1 MQNLN
6 VQLEIIRE
14 LRTRLISSQNLLEQ
28 QSVEITNLR
37 NQIVRFRPRRNYFD
51 IRDMS
56 EQNTIKNN
64 IKRKNYFK

>member
-14 LRTRLISSQNLLEQ
+14 LRRRLTDSQNLIEK

-37 NQIVRFRPRRNYFD
+37 
-51 IRDMS
+51 S
-56 EQNTIKNN
+56 SH
-64 IKRKNYFK
+64 